1 MSLIMFDMDGTLINS
16 GYAITNTINY
26 VRENLGLEKLERN
39 FILEKVN
46 DPNINS
52 AEFFYGTKHFT
63 QQQTKLF
70 EEYYNIHCLTDLV
83 VYDGISKLID
93 DLSRDFT
100 LAVATNANSDY
111 AHKMLN
117 HVGLGKYFS
126 TIVGYDNVE
135 KPKPHPEMVNK
146 ILNKHNIQ
154 KNNAQLIGDSHK
166 DIMAATNAGV
176 DSVLVNWGFSNH
188 EKDAINTVEELE
200 KKIFE
205 KFRDIKNVRKN

>member
-1 MSLIMFDMDGTLINS
+1 MSLIMFDMDGTLIDS

-26 VRENLGLEKLERN
+26 VRENLGFERLEKN

-46 DPNINS
+46 DPNINA
-52 AEFFYGTKHFT
+52 AEFFYGTKEFT
-63 QQQTKLF
+63 SEQTKLF
-70 EEYYNIHCLTDLV
+70 EEYYNKHCLTDLV
-83 VYDGISKLID
+83 VYDGISKLVD
-93 DLSRDFT
+93 DLKNDNFT

-126 TIVGYDNVE
+126 TILGYDSVKN
-135 KPKPHPEMVNK
+135 PKPHPEMVNK
-146 ILNKHNIQ
+146 ILDKHDTH
-154 KNNAQLIGDSHK
+154 KDLAQLIGDSHK

-188 EKDAINTVEELE
+188 EEDAIETIEELE
-200 KKIFE
+200 KKIAD
-205 KFRDIKNVRKN
+205 KFK

>member
-1 MSLIMFDMDGTLINS
+1 MRLIMFDMDGTLINS

-26 VRENLGLEKLERN
+26 VRENLGFEKLERN

-63 QQQTKLF
+63 EQQTKLF

-83 VYDGISKLID
+83 VYDGINKLID
-93 DLSRDFT
+93 DLSKDFT

-111 AHKMLN
+111 AHKMLS
-117 HVGLGKYFS
+117 HVGLAKYFS
-126 TIVGYDNVE
+126 TIIGYDNVE

-146 ILNKHNIQ
+146 ILNKHNIH

-188 EKDAINTVEELE
+188 EKDAINSVDELE

-205 KFRDIKNVRKN
+205 KFYRS